1 MLPPLRFHVR
11 NEPDAPLVTQ
21 SRSIG
26 KINSGLYCNRCD
38 EFICFA
44 AEDAKPAAQQRAIEF
59 LADGPLLIECPYCMA
74 REDRHVCEIRRMPIT
89 ESNKKRRCLNPKR

>member
-1 MLPPLRFHVR
+1 MLPPLRFR
-11 NEPDAPLVTQ
+11 IKNEPGSPLVTQ
-21 SRSIG
+21 SRSVG
-26 KINSGLYCNRCD
+26 KINSGMYCNTCD

-59 LADGPLLIECPYCMA
+59 SADGPLLVECPYCRA

-89 ESNKKRRCLNPKR
+89 ELNKTRRCLISKP